1 MSKLGAYGQANKP
14 VAGISAGDIAIWN
27 AGVDGTDYAP
37 LRSPMAHL
45 DKIAFHSDFD
55 YLWVGPSPRKS
66 TDPGM
71 SPVTAPA
78 VGINSVQS
86 IEVALF
92 NHGLGF
98 VPFLSGDII
107 VDGYRQPCAGSM
119 IPVPGGNAA
128 NAGWRFC
135 TFTADATS
143 VYLHVFGLI
152 SNAMTLHW
160 EVRVYEEEFGVVT
173 PPAVNFRFEA
183 GAAALKSLGKID
195 SDHRYVRAAAGAGD
209 FRVLGKQTIDLRQR
223 SGVFGPDFHWSDGQ
237 VSGAKPTFIAGP
249 SAPAAP
255 APAFSVTGQAAE
267 L

>member
-1 MSKLGAYGQANKP
+1 DKP

-37 LRSPMAHL
+37 LINPMAHL
-45 DKIAFHSDFD
+45 DKIAFHSGFD

-66 TDPGM
+66 TDAGM

-78 VGINSVQS
+78 VGVGGVQS

-119 IPVPGGNAA
+119 VPVPGGNAA
-128 NAGWRFC
+128 NAGIRFC
-135 TFTADATS
+135 TFTADATN
-143 VYLHVFGLI
+143 VYLHVFGFI
-152 SNAMTLHW
+152 SNGMTLHW

-173 PPAVNFRFEA
+173 PPSVSFRFEA

-195 SDHRYVRAAAGAGD
+195 NDHRYVRAAAGAGD
-209 FRVLGKQTIDLRQR
+209 FRVLGKQTIDLQQR
-223 SGVFGPDFHWSDGQ
+223 GGVNGPDFHWSDGQ
-237 VSGAKPTFIAGP
+237 VSGARATFMVGP
-249 SAPAAP
+249 LAPSTPAAG
-255 APAFSVTGQAAE
+255 FSVTGQEAE
-267 L
+267 I